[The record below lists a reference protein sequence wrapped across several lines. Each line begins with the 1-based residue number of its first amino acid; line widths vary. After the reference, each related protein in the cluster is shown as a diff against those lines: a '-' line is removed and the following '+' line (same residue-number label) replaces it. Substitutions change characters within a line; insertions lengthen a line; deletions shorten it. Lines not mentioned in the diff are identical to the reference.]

1 MNRSVLAL
9 TTLIGLLALAAL
21 IAAALGGSSS
31 RGSGRLDVVAAEN
44 VYGNIVS
51 QIGGSHVSVTS
62 ILSDP
67 NTDPHLFEPGTS
79 NGLAVSHAKLVIQ
92 NGAGYDTFMQRLE
105 DAAPNPSR
113 RVVTIA
119 DVLGVH
125 GSSANPHLWYDVP
138 RFGRIAQAIAAALQ
152 HADPKHRSDYAG
164 GLRRFESS
172 LAPLAQ
178 EVARIRASYGGQP
191 VAYTEPVPGYLL
203 DAAGLRSLTP
213 ESFARSIEDGSEPP
227 PQAVSQMTAL
237 FTKHQVRVLL
247 YNSQAVSAVTTRI
260 KTAAQRADIPVVGVS
275 ETLPPGMTFQ
285 QWQLGQARALA
296 RALAQ

>member
-1 MNRSVLAL
+1 MLAL
-9 TTLIGLLALAAL
+9 TALIGLLALAAL
-21 IAAALGGSSS
+21 IAALGGSSS

-92 NGAGYDTFMQRLE
+92 NGAGYDTFMQSLE

-138 RFGRIAQAIAAALQ
+138 RFGRIAQAIAEALQ
-152 HADPKHRSDYAG
+152 HADPKHRSAYAG
-164 GLRRFESS
+164 GLQRFESS